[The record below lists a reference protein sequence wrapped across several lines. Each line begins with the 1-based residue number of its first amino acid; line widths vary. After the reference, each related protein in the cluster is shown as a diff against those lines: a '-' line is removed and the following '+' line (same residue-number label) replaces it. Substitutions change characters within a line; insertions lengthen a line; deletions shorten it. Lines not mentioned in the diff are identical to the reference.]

1 MQHFDTDP
9 SASQDFWAQR
19 LVEGVPSIQLAFD
32 SADSRASSGSAVV
45 AEIGMPLA
53 VGTTETLRAAAQPS
67 RTPPNAWL
75 LAAWALVLS
84 RLSGSGEL
92 LFVGVTDIADARR
105 PVVPFRTF
113 VGVSMSGRD
122 VAEGIAAEAAAVAP
136 HRSFPLGA
144 LAPRHGDRA
153 LATWQ
158 VLFTDEGTPFWPMPL
173 VGTPGSPAIE
183 PDAPPADLH
192 LIVPSDLSQ
201 PCRLRFATARFE
213 PATAQRIVEHYV
225 TAVAS
230 LLADPLQSAGAVSLM
245 SKSQRDQVVVEFNR
259 TAAEVPREML
269 IHQPFE
275 RRAARQPDAPALF
288 ASGELASYGELNARA
303 NQVAH
308 ALMAL
313 GVRPNDRVAICLQR
327 SAAMVAALFGVL
339 KAGATYVPLDPEY
352 PPERLAYMVGDCAP
366 AAVLTDMALRP
377 RLPSIEVP
385 VLAMDDVSLLSRQ
398 PAHDPDA
405 TALGLHAGLSAYL
418 IYTSG
423 STGQPKGASVFHR
436 GLVNLLHWYSNDYDF
451 SALDR
456 VLVVSSF
463 SFDLTQKNLFVA
475 LFAGGELHLADP
487 QFDPAAIVR
496 TIEQKGITTLNLT
509 PSAFYAIVD
518 AQTPGALKS
527 LRRVFLG
534 GEPISVPRL
543 SALGAAYPLLEI
555 INSYGPTEC
564 TDVVAAYRLPRD
576 GASYADATPPIG
588 RPICNTQLYVLDSR
602 LQPVPIG
609 AVGEIHIGGA
619 GVGGGYLNQ
628 AEMSAQRFIPD
639 MILPGAQP
647 GALLYKTGDQ
657 GRWRADG
664 NLDYLGRNDFQVK
677 IRGFRIELGEIES
690 KLMGC
695 EGVREAIV
703 IAREDAP
710 GDKRL
715 IAYVMPKIGATLDPN
730 ALRARLTELL
740 ANYMVPSAFVV
751 MAAFPLTPSGK
762 VDRKALPRPERKR
775 PDLSVPYQAPV
786 GDFEAAICKA
796 FAEVLE
802 IDRAGRHDNFFDL
815 GGTSLQAVRALTE
828 LAHATGRRLS
838 APTIF
843 AHATA
848 ADLARAADQEASG
861 VPAPA
866 VNDSRRS
873 RAALLSEPMAIIGM
887 SGRFPG
893 AQTVEAL
900 WQNLL
905 EGRDG
910 ITRFTLDTLDPSV
923 PESSRRDPTY
933 VLARGV
939 IDKVEWFDNSFFGIS
954 AREAEVMDPQHRLFL
969 ELAWECL
976 ERAGYA
982 PDRTPGAVGVFGGV
996 YGPSYL
1002 QRNVMA
1008 NPKAMERAGDLQ
1020 VLLTNDKDY
1029 AALRV
1034 AHKLNLKG
1042 PAVAIHSSCS
1052 TSLVAIAQAV
1062 DSLRL
1067 GRCDMALAGGVS
1079 VTSPPATGYFHND
1092 GSMLSSDG
1100 HTRTFDADA
1109 SGTIFNDGAAFVLLK
1124 PLSCALEDGDQ
1135 VYAVVRSVA
1144 TNNDGAGKAS
1154 FTAPSV
1160 EGQAAVITMAH
1171 REAGVDARTISYV
1184 EAHGTATPLGDP
1196 VEIEAL
1202 TRAFRASTDE
1212 TGFCRIGSLKSN
1224 IGHMVT
1230 AAGAG
1235 GMIKTALALH
1245 TGQLP
1250 ATIHYKTPNPHIDFA
1265 SSPFVVNASLSAWP
1279 RGETPRRAGVSNFG
1293 VGGTNAHAVLEEA
1306 PLRSPSA
1313 PHAGAQ
1319 LLQISARSASAL
1331 EAMATTLAD
1340 HLDTHPDLNLADVAH
1355 TLQHGRSTF
1364 AHRLGV
1370 VGVSAAECS
1379 AALRAPSSPWR
1390 VSRKLGATIP
1400 PWVWLFTGQGA
1411 QYQGMGRALYAA
1423 DAAFLAAFDECL
1435 VVLDSELPFDLKS
1448 RMFDGPPD
1456 ALLAT
1461 SVTQPATFALEYAL
1475 ARAWLA
1481 RGARPAALVGHSVGE
1496 FAAAVIAGVMS
1507 LDAAARLVAR
1517 RGALME
1523 AQPPGSMLS
1532 VRMAAEKLLSILPP
1546 SLCLAAENGPTT
1558 CVVSGPTAQ
1567 IEAFQAQLEQEG
1579 AASKLLQT
1587 SHAFHSSMMAPA
1599 AALFEAEVRQVT
1611 LTEPSIPIASTLT
1624 GTWMS
1629 AADAT
1634 DPVYW
1639 ARHLRDPVRFSPAIR
1654 TALARHADA
1663 AMLEIG
1669 PRNTLAALARQ
1680 HAPSGSPLIA
1690 VGSLGDRP
1698 ETESSHFLLAQAQM
1712 WTAGIALDAENAS
1725 PPRERRR
1732 VLLPTYPFERKRLWL
1747 EAAAAPAGEAAAPVQ
1762 VQLPEAASLAALPS
1776 AATVIA
1782 ALPTM
1787 PSQIDPGS
1795 MAVQALIEQQ
1805 IRLMTQHLEIL
1816 GGLQAAADDSQ
1827 FGSAGAL
1834 QGAHGQNGKLR
1845 H

>member
-9 SASQDFWAQR
+9 SPNRDFWAQR
-19 LVEGVPSIQLAFD
+19 ALEEAPSIQLPFD
-32 SADSRASSGSAVV
+32 RADSFARPAVV
-45 AEIGMPLA
+45 AEVAVPLA
-53 VGTTETLRAAAQPS
+53 AGTADVLLATADRSGIPAS
-67 RTPPNAWL
+67 AWL
-75 LAAWALVLS
+75 LTAWALVLK
-84 RLSGSGEL
+84 RLSGGGEQ
-92 LFVGVTDIADARR
+92 LFVGVTDVAALPRR
-105 PVVPFRTF
+105 DVPVPLRVR
-113 VGVSMSGRD
+113 VGAAMSGQD
-122 VAEGIAAEAAAVAP
+122 VAEGIATEAAAVAP
-136 HRSFPLGA
+136 HRAFAPTPGA
-144 LAPRHGDRA
+144 S
-153 LATWQ
+153 Q
-158 VLFTDEGTPFWPMPL
+158 IVYTDEGAPFWPMSLDEP
-173 VGTPGSPAIE
+173 PASPPPE
-183 PDAPPADLH
+183 RDANPADLH
-192 LIVPSDLSQ
+192 LTVPSDLSQ
-201 PCRLRFATARFE
+201 PCRLRYAAARFE
-213 PATAQRIVEHYV
+213 PATAQRIVEHFV

-230 LLADPLQSAGAVSLM
+230 LLENPLQPAAAVSLM
-245 SKSQRDQVVVEFNR
+245 STAQREQVVTEFNR
-259 TAAEVPREML
+259 TATDVPRELLM
-269 IHQPFE
+269 HQPFE
-275 RRAARQPDAPALF
+275 RRAALQPDAPALF
-288 ASGELASYGELNARA
+288 ASGEVLSYGALNARA

-308 ALMAL
+308 ALVAL

-327 SAAMVAALFGVL
+327 SAAMVAALLGVL
-339 KAGATYVPLDPEY
+339 KAGGTYVPLDPEY
-352 PPERLAYMVGDCAP
+352 PADRLAYMVGDCTP
-366 AAVLTDMALRP
+366 AAVLTDMSLRP
-377 RLPSIEVP
+377 RLPSIEAP
-385 VLAMDDVSLLSRQ
+385 VLAIDDVSLLSRQ
-398 PAHDPDA
+398 PTHDLDA
-405 TALGLHAGLSAYL
+405 NALGLHAGLSAYL

-451 SALDR
+451 TALDR

-518 AQTPGALKS
+518 AETPGALQS

-534 GEPISVPRL
+534 GEPINVPRL

-576 GASYADATPPIG
+576 GATYADATPPIG
-588 RPICNTQLYVLDSR
+588 RPVCNTQLYVLDDL
-602 LQPVPIG
+602 LQPLPIG
-609 AVGEIHIGGA
+609 AVGEIYIGGA

-628 AEMSAQRFIPD
+628 PAMTADRFIPD
-639 MILPGAQP
+639 TIWPGAAP

-703 IAREDAP
+703 IAREDTP

-715 IAYVMPKIGATLDPN
+715 IAYVMPKNGATLDPN
-730 ALRARLTELL
+730 ALRASLSELL

-762 VDRKALPRPERKR
+762 VDRKALPSPERKR
-775 PDLSVPYQAPV
+775 PDLTVPFQAPI

-796 FAEVLE
+796 FAGVLE
-802 IDRAGRHDNFFDL
+802 IDRAGRNDNFFDL
-815 GGTSLQAVRALTE
+815 GGTSLQAVRALTA
-828 LAHATGRRLS
+828 LAHATGRSLS

-843 AHATA
+843 AHATP
-848 ADLARAADQEASG
+848 ADLARAADRDASG
-861 VPAPA
+861 IVVPAA
-866 VNDSRRS
+866 TDSRRN
-873 RAALLSEPMAIIGM
+873 RAASLSEPIAIIGM
-887 SGRFPG
+887 TGRFPG

-923 PESSRRDPTY
+923 PESARRDPTY
-933 VLARGV
+933 VLARGL
-939 IDKVEWFDNSFFGIS
+939 IDKVEWFDNGFFGIS
-954 AREAEVMDPQHRLFL
+954 AREAEIMDPQHRLFL

-982 PDRTPGAVGVFGGV
+982 PDRTPGAVGIFGGV

-1100 HTRTFDADA
+1100 HTRTFDAEA

-1124 PLSCALEDGDQ
+1124 PLSTALEDGDQ

-1160 EGQAAVITMAH
+1160 EGQSAVITMAH

-1202 TRAFRASTDE
+1202 TRAFRASTAD

-1245 TGQLP
+1245 AEQLP
-1250 ATIHYKTPNPHIDFA
+1250 ATIHYKAPNPHIDFA

-1313 PHAGAQ
+1313 PAAGPQ
-1319 LLQISARSASAL
+1319 LLQLSARSAPAL
-1331 EAMATTLAD
+1331 EAMANALAD
-1340 HLDTHPDLNLADVAH
+1340 HLDSHPDLNLADVAH

-1370 VGVSAAECS
+1370 VGASAAECS
-1379 AALRAPSSPWR
+1379 AVLRSPASPSR
-1390 VSRKLGATIP
+1390 VSRSLDAGIP
-1400 PWVWLFTGQGA
+1400 PWTWLFTGQGA
-1411 QYQGMGRALYAA
+1411 QYQGMGSALYAT
-1423 DAAFLAAFDECL
+1423 DPAFREAFDECL
-1435 VVLDSELPFDLKS
+1435 SAFDGELPFDLK
-1448 RMFDGPPD
+1448 RTMFEGAPD

-1461 SVTQPATFALEYAL
+1461 SVTQPAIFALEYAI

-1481 RGARPAALVGHSVGE
+1481 RGARPSALVGHSVGE

-1517 RGALME
+1517 RGALMQ
-1523 AQPPGSMLS
+1523 AQAPGSMLS
-1532 VRMAAEKLLSILPP
+1532 VRIGAEKLAAILPE
-1546 SLCLAAENGPTT
+1546 SLSLAAENGPTA
-1558 CVVSGPTAQ
+1558 CVVAGPTAEIQ
-1567 IEAFQAQLEQEG
+1567 AFQAQLEQEG
-1579 AASKLLQT
+1579 IASKLLQT

-1599 AALFEAEVRQVT
+1599 VAPFEAEVRQVS
-1611 LTEPSIPIASTLT
+1611 LSAPMIPIASTLT

-1634 DPVYW
+1634 DPNYW

-1654 TALARHADA
+1654 TVLARHPDA

-1680 HAPSGSPLIA
+1680 HARSGSPLLA
-1690 VGSLGDRP
+1690 VGSLGDAP
-1698 ETESSHFLLAQAQM
+1698 GAEPSQFLVAQAQM
-1712 WTAGIALDAENAS
+1712 WASGISLDGANAS
-1725 PPRERRR
+1725 PKPDRRR
-1732 VLLPTYPFERKRLWL
+1732 VLLPTYPFERKRFWL
-1747 EAAAAPAGEAAAPVQ
+1747 EAAPASDAVAPAEVRAQASAPLQ
-1762 VQLPEAASLAALPS
+1762 VPALAATLVP
-1776 AATVIA
+1776 
-1782 ALPTM
+1782 ALPAM
-1787 PSQIDPGS
+1787 PAQIDEGS
-1795 MAVQALIEQQ
+1795 IQELVQQQ

-1816 GGLQAAADDSQ
+1816 AGMQAAADDFQ
-1827 FGSAGAL
+1827 FNGIGAL
-1834 QGAHGQNGKLR
+1834 PQALGKDDTTR